1 MIVALVIFAILLTAI
16 KEGASVGVLAVLVV
30 AVIYSPV
37 VRADAPLA
45 WRSIGLPLR
54 PFTRRSLRRF

>member
-30 AVIYSPV
+30 AVIYSLLF
-37 VRADAPLA
+37 VRMP
-45 WRSIGLPLR
+45 R
-54 PFTRRSLRRF
+54 

>member
-30 AVIYSPV
+30 AMIYSLLF
-37 VRADAPLA
+37 VRMP
-45 WRSIGLPLR
+45 R
-54 PFTRRSLRRF
+54 